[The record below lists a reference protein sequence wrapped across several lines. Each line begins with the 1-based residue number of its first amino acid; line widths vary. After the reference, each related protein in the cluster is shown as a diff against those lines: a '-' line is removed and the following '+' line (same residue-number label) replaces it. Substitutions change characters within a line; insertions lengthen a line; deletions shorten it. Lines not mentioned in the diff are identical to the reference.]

1 MGHRIVKGTAYFE
14 TFSEARSIAAKV
26 GGRVVE
32 YERGFAVQ
40 YRVSGPYYPENEETT
55 SLSIPLGG
63 GLYSDRSSAYYDGPL
78 SRGARWR

>member
-1 MGHRIVKGTAYFE
+1 MGPRIVKGIAYFE

-40 YRVSGPYYPENEETT
+40 YRVSGPYYPGNE
-55 SLSIPLGG
+55 
-63 GLYSDRSSAYYDGPL
+63 
-78 SRGARWR
+78 